1 MRLCTGLCDK
11 AQAQIVALKDTA
23 RAGLKIERRHACRV
37 TGKTQGPAEMK
48 WIAHQLSPN
57 TGIAIRV
64 LNKLDKSLRLEN
76 GCDRHNNLLSN
87 ETNGQTAHR

>member
-1 MRLCTGLCDK
+1 MRLRAGLCDK

-23 RAGLKIERRHACRV
+23 RTGLKIERRHTHRV

-57 TGIAIRV
+57 TGIAIWV
-64 LNKLDKSLRLEN
+64 LNKLDKSLRLKN
-76 GCDRHNNLLSN
+76 GSGRHNNLFN
-87 ETNGQTAHR
+87 K

>member
-11 AQAQIVALKDTA
+11 AQAQIVALKDTT

-57 TGIAIRV
+57 TGIAVRV